1 MLMLV
6 RRHPMNAHLAVAD
19 DRDPLKLLKL
29 MNTIVAFM
37 GGAIAAVFAL
47 AILVTAAGLVLTAA
61 FEVVQWLA
69 HLM

>member
-1 MLMLV
+1 
-6 RRHPMNAHLAVAD
+6 MNVHLAVAD
-19 DRDPLKLLKL
+19 DRDPRTLLKL

-37 GGAIAAVFAL
+37 GGTIAAMFAL

>member
-1 MLMLV
+1 
-6 RRHPMNAHLAVAD
+6 MNAHLAVAD
-19 DRDPLKLLKL
+19 DRDHLTLLKL

-37 GGAIAAVFAL
+37 GGAIAAMFAL
-47 AILVTAAGLVLTAA
+47 AILVMAAGLVLTAA